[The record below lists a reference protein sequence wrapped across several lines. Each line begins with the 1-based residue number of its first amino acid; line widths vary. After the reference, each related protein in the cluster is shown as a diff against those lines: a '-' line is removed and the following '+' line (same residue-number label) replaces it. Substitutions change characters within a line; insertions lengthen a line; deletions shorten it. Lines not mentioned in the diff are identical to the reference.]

1 MVTKQSLLR
10 QLPAIGL
17 ILEQEEIKTSTR
29 SVPHALV
36 AEAAAE
42 VVQKIR
48 ELIIHQDE
56 PADAQFDLNYITG
69 MVLQNIAEKSQPSL
83 RRVIN
88 ATGIVLHTNLGRAVL
103 AKEAVRAINEVA
115 GSYSNLELD
124 LTTGERGTRY
134 EHVEQLLCRLTG
146 AEAGLVVNNNA
157 GAVLLVLNALARS
170 KEVIVSRGQLVEIGG
185 SFRIPDVMAQ
195 SGAVLAEVGT
205 TNKTHLRDYR
215 QAITGDTAL
224 LLKVH
229 TSNYKIIGFTSEVS
243 TPELVSLGKETGIP
257 VYEDLGS
264 GMLID
269 FTKYGMVHEPTVT
282 DSIKAGV
289 DVVTCSGDKLFG
301 GPQSG
306 IILGSA
312 QFISRIKRNPLTRA
326 LRVDKFTLAAMEATL
341 RLYLDEENAVRQIPT
356 LNMIT
361 MSLDELRWRA
371 EELLSLVADRL
382 GDAASAE
389 IIDGLSQ
396 VGGGALPEENIP
408 TVLVSVKPQGMSV
421 NALEASLRQMGP
433 PVLTRIQKDRVLFDP
448 RTLLDGDSE
457 TIAAHLEKIL
467 EKGVSQLDGKET
479 VLHSDIS
486 VL

>member
-1 MVTKQSLLR
+1 MVTKKSILR

-17 ILEQEEIKTSTR
+17 ILEQAEIKHLDQ
-29 SVPHALV
+29 PHALV

-42 VVQKIR
+42 VVQRIR
-48 ELIIHQDE
+48 DLIIRQDE
-56 PADAQFDLNYITG
+56 LGEAQFDLHDITG
-69 MVLQNIAEKSQPSL
+69 LVLQKIAEKSQPSL

-103 AKEAVRAINEVA
+103 AQEAVRAINEVA

-124 LTTGERGTRY
+124 LATGERGTRY
-134 EHVEQLLCRLTG
+134 AHVEQLLCRLTG

-157 GAVLLVLNALARS
+157 GAVLLVLNSLARFR
-170 KEVIVSRGQLVEIGG
+170 EVIVSRGQLVEIGG

-195 SGAVLAEVGT
+195 SGAVLVEVGA

-215 QAITGDTAL
+215 QAVAEETAL

-229 TSNYKIIGFTSEVS
+229 TSNYKIIGFSSEV
-243 TPELVSLGKETGIP
+243 TTQELVSLGKETGIP

-264 GMLID
+264 GVLID
-269 FTKYGMVHEPTVT
+269 FTKYGVAYVPTVT

-312 QFISRIKRNPLTRA
+312 ELISQIKRNPLTRA

-341 RLYLDEENAVRQIPT
+341 RLYLDEESAVQQIPT

-361 MSLDELRWRA
+361 MSLDELRRRA
-371 EELLSLVADRL
+371 EELLRLVLDRL
-382 GDAASAE
+382 GSTVSAE
-389 IIDGLSQ
+389 IIGGQSQ

-408 TVLVSVKPQGMSV
+408 TLLVSISPAGMSV
-421 NALEASLRQMGP
+421 NALEARLRQMNP
-433 PVLTRIQKDRVLFDP
+433 PVLARIQKERVLLDP
-448 RTLLDGDSE
+448 RTLLAGDNE
-457 TIAAHLEKIL
+457 TIVNHLENIL
-467 EKGVSQLDGKET
+467 VKGVSQVDRQEV
-479 VLHSDIS
+479 VLPTDIS
-486 VL
+486 VV